1 MAQEF
6 DFIVVG
12 GGTAGCLLASRLAN
26 TASKPSVAL
35 LEGGG
40 DISKPEYRRTAERFS
55 TMAQPGLD
63 YGYASTPQEHARNR
77 EVPQARGKG
86 LGGSSATNFQVWS
99 LGARAEFDAWAADAG
114 DDAWGFES
122 VIERVKKLENLH
134 LDNLSKEWAEYVKP
148 DPKYHGFSGPI
159 DVSIGH
165 VERETKSFID
175 AGVDLGHKRNL
186 DPNDGD
192 PIGFSLNSATS
203 LNGVRVTGASAF
215 LEKKVPASLTVLTES
230 RVIKIIFE
238 KDRAVGVLKE
248 DGSQVRAKNEVILS
262 AGALDS
268 PRLLLLSGV
277 GPRTDLKALGID
289 VVKDLNG
296 VGKSFTDHPMIVTCF
311 QMKSGFTDR
320 MELSDPT
327 KYQEAAKQLA
337 ESGNGPLLGQ
347 FSSVPHAFLKNDRAY
362 KSPEFEKL
370 PADVKD
376 YLLKDGVPGYELV
389 IGPLIP
395 PDHVFEKSSDGFF
408 SVFVANMNSVSRG
421 TIKLASADPKDAPLI
436 DPKYL
441 SNPYDLVNLR
451 EGLREGLNLL
461 QTSAMKDHF
470 VRPIFAPKS
479 GSDKDIDEFIEENVA
494 GLWHPSCSVKMGKSE
509 RDGSCVNADLRVH
522 GLNGLRVA
530 DLSVTSILPSG
541 REFAFGTKT
550 LLTSRAIILAAEKIT
565 RDYGLNIKRR
575 EKL

>member
-1 MAQEF
+1 MTQEF

-55 TMAQPGLD
+55 TIAQPGLD
-63 YGYASTPQEHARNR
+63 YGYASTPQEHAKNR

-99 LGARAEFDAWAADAG
+99 LGARAEFDAWAAAAG

-122 VIERVKKLENLH
+122 VIERLENLH
-134 LDNLSKEWAEYVKP
+134 LNDLSKEWAEYVKP

-165 VERETKSFID
+165 VERETKAFID

-192 PIGFSLNSATS
+192 LIGFSLNSTTS

-215 LEKKVPASLTVLTES
+215 LEKNVPANLTYLTES
-230 RVIKIIFE
+230 RVVKIVFE

-248 DGSQVRAKNEVILS
+248 NGSLIRAKNEVILS

-268 PRLLLLSGV
+268 PRLLLLSGI
-277 GPRTDLKALGID
+277 GPQADLNALGIP
-289 VVKDLNG
+289 VVKNLDG

-311 QMKSGFTDR
+311 QMKSGFTER
-320 MELSDPT
+320 MGLSDPG
-327 KYQEAAKQLA
+327 KYQEAVKQLA
-337 ESGNGPLLGQ
+337 ESGNGPLLGH

-362 KSPEFEKL
+362 ESPEFKKL
-370 PADVKD
+370 PIDVKG
-376 YLLKDGVPGYELV
+376 YLLESGVPSYELV

-395 PDHVFEKSSDGFF
+395 PDHAFEQSSDGFF

-421 TIKLASADPKDAPLI
+421 TIRLASADPKDAPLI

-441 SNPYDLVNLR
+441 SNPFDLVNLR
-451 EGLREGLNLL
+451 EALREGLNLL
-461 QTSAMKDHF
+461 KTNTMKDHF

-479 GSDKDIDEFIEENVA
+479 DSDKDIEDFIQENVA
-494 GLWHPSCSVKMGKSE
+494 GLWHPSCSVKMGKTE
-509 RDGSCVNADLRVH
+509 QDGSCVNGDLRVH

-530 DLSVTSILPSG
+530 DLNPQIVAYVIG
-541 REFAFGTKT
+541 Q
-550 LLTSRAIILAAEKIT
+550 LAAEKIA
-565 RDYGLNIKRR
+565 RDYGLDSKRK
-575 EKL
+575 EKI

>member
-1 MAQEF
+1 MTQEF

-26 TASKPSVAL
+26 TALKPTVAL

-55 TMAQPGLD
+55 TIAQPGLD
-63 YGYASTPQEHARNR
+63 YGYASTPQEHAKNR

-99 LGARAEFDAWAADAG
+99 LGARAEFDAWAAAAG
-114 DDAWGFES
+114 DDAWAFES
-122 VIERVKKLENLH
+122 VIERLENLH
-134 LDNLSKEWAEYVKP
+134 LNDLSEEWAEYVKP
-148 DPKYHGFSGPI
+148 DPRPI

-165 VERETKSFID
+165 VERETKAFID

-192 PIGFSLNSATS
+192 LIGFSLNSTTS

-215 LEKKVPASLTVLTES
+215 LEKNVTANLTVLTES
-230 RVIKIIFE
+230 RVVKIIFE

-268 PRLLLLSGV
+268 PRLLLLSGI
-277 GPRTDLKALGID
+277 GPQADLNALGIP
-289 VVKDLNG
+289 VVKNLDG

-320 MELSDPT
+320 MGLSDPS
-327 KYQEAAKQLA
+327 KYQEAVKQLA
-337 ESGNGPLLGQ
+337 ESGNGPLLGH

-362 KSPEFEKL
+362 ESPEFKQL
-370 PADVKD
+370 PADVKG
-376 YLLKDGVPGYELV
+376 YLLENGVPSYELV

-395 PDHVFEKSSDGFF
+395 PDHVFEQSSDGFF

-441 SNPYDLVNLR
+441 SNPFDLVNLR
-451 EGLREGLNLL
+451 EALREGMNLL
-461 QTSAMKDHF
+461 KTSTMKDHF

-479 GSDKDIDEFIEENVA
+479 DSDKDIDVDSGHPQIVA
-494 GLWHPSCSVKMGKSE
+494 YVIGQ
-509 RDGSCVNADLRVH
+509 
-522 GLNGLRVA
+522 
-530 DLSVTSILPSG
+530 
-541 REFAFGTKT
+541 
-550 LLTSRAIILAAEKIT
+550 LAAEKIA
-565 RDYGLNIKRR
+565 RDYGLDTKRR
-575 EKL
+575 EKI